1 MLFFV
6 LAIITIV
13 TGFVYP
19 PKITEVHLYDTYYIF
34 SISTPIYGFAVL
46 LLIGGGVYWLIDKWV
61 YSQKL
66 SWWHVI
72 GTMVLLAILLLLE
85 INATYY
91 IRDMRYNDRF
101 SFMLLNPVWFYLVII
116 LWQLIFP
123 YNLIRGL
130 LRRP

>member
-6 LAIITIV
+6 LAIISVV

-19 PKITEVHLYDTYYIF
+19 PQIVEVHLYDTYYIF
-34 SISTPIYGFAVL
+34 SMSAPIYGFAVL
-46 LLIGGGVYWLIDKWV
+46 LMIGGGVYWLIDKWV
-61 YSQKL
+61 YSEKL

-91 IRDMRYNDRF
+91 IRD
-101 SFMLLNPVWFYLVII
+101 I
-116 LWQLIFP
+116 
-123 YNLIRGL
+123 
-130 LRRP
+130 